1 MRKFLKVLLPPLIG
15 FTVLF
20 ITVRYSS
27 EYYTL
32 RTDEM
37 GEGTMRSFMAYY
49 RFFWPLLFV
58 VGLLTQI
65 VIVVPVWYRVK
76 EKSIGTKI
84 TAFLTLTF
92 ICLLFAVGISYVIW
106 EPRSGRH
113 HLLRL
118 CLFMTSVQLCYWVM
132 NILVMSL
139 LNVRLEQQP
148 DNNDIEPEV

>member
-20 ITVRYSS
+20 IAVRYSS

-37 GEGTMRSFMAYY
+37 GEGTVRSFMAYY

-58 VGLLTQI
+58 VGLLTQFLI
-65 VIVVPVWYRVK
+65 IVPVWYKVK
-76 EKSIGTKI
+76 IKGIGAKLA
-84 TAFLTLTF
+84 AFFILCF
-92 ICLLFAVGISYVIW
+92 ICLLFAFGISYIIW
-106 EPRSGRH
+106 EQRSGYY
-113 HLLRL
+113 HLLKL
-118 CLFMTSVQLCYWVM
+118 IIFMTSIQIVYWVM

-139 LNVRLEQQP
+139 LNVRLDQDAEKK
-148 DNNDIEPEV
+148 DIEPTE